1 MFWHYYPRLVNATF
15 SAHYII
21 HCYILLNL
29 KCTMEYSRSVYV
41 YVFIYYIFIVWIYL
55 CFHGCSC
62 WCWRWWSSDSFWYQ
76 SSVYLLY
83 IKVYIYIYTNLYL
96 HHILVYIFF
105 SVFFESNQ
113 IWIFLNPI
121 QKWPGVGLNIELAGF
136 CAFLPYLF
144 GAIASL
150 GVGKLADK
158 LLEDGR
164 VPWRFQVPV
173 RLLKH
178 ISWKEWKAEK
188 RLKSVVIV
196 PENLWE

>member
-1 MFWHYYPRLVNATF
+1 MQPFQH
-15 SAHYII
+15 S
-21 HCYILLNL
+21 ILLHFL
-29 KCTMEYSRSVYV
+29 KSKIHNGIFKICLCVRVH
-41 YVFIYYIFIVWIYL
+41 IYIFIVWIYL

-62 WCWRWWSSDSFWYQ
+62 WCWWWWSSDSFWYQ

-83 IKVYIYIYTNLYL
+83 INVYIQIYIYIT
-96 HHILVYIFF
+96 YINIYG
-105 SVFFESNQ
+105 FFESNQ

-164 VPWRFQVPV
+164 VPWRF
-173 RLLKH
+173 
-178 ISWKEWKAEK
+178 
-188 RLKSVVIV
+188 
-196 PENLWE
+196 